1 VVAGR
6 LPDEGPVRLGPV
18 TLPAGRLITG
28 YPGLDHVAWVTA
40 DPVLDSGRIWA
51 ALSELHPWTGLIPIQ
66 VDGSPGKVW
75 DPLNLSETEDPRDA
89 DGLDAGPLLEDM
101 WRDWLGPPEEDDPE
115 WIRMRAPFTRE
126 FPGLAPPEHTPLTP
140 AGRQHA
146 LDVVTQEARIGLIA
160 AGRPAD
166 VLPVIGWGGLVN
178 RGDSLLPLTAILR
191 SWEDRFGARL
201 IAVGDAD
208 LGLFVERPPR
218 TLQAAQRVAAEQVV
232 LADECAGGARSIP
245 GIAERLVN
253 APTWTLWW
261 D

>member
-1 VVAGR
+1 MVAGR

-160 AGRPAD
+160 AGLARRRAAGDRLGRSRQQRGLPAAADRDPALVGRPVRRAAD
-166 VLPVIGWGGLVN
+166 
-178 RGDSLLPLTAILR
+178 RR
-191 SWEDRFGARL
+191 R
-201 IAVGDAD
+201 
-208 LGLFVERPPR
+208 
-218 TLQAAQRVAAEQVV
+218 
-232 LADECAGGARSIP
+232 
-245 GIAERLVN
+245 
-253 APTWTLWW
+253 
-261 D
+261 